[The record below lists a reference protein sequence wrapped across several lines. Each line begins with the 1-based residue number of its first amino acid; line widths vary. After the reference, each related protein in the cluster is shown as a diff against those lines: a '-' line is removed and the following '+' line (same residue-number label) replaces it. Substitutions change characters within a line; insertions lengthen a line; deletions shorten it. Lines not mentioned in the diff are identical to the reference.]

1 MNIKSLIL
9 IVYNQPYSKRSKPRS
24 VRAGALKSSVQ
35 SRTDQAPPRPSL
47 APRCAQ
53 NIGFDIN
60 YVHFPPGR
68 VPGYT
73 SEDGAKAATQRP

>member
-9 IVYNQPYSKRSKPRS
+9 IVYNQPYSQRSRMK

-73 SEDGAKAATQRP
+73 SEDGAKLLFDLP